1 MVDSSRLDVDS
12 VEKEKDV
19 VLDSKLI
26 PEPQRV
32 YIHDEASLHEIRD
45 EIGAL
50 RDLFSRRLMNDKQK
64 NELIQ
69 TLTDG
74 ATFAFIEPFIHDIIL
89 LLDRIERS
97 EDEVV
102 RSIRDELLEILRLT
116 DRRNHLP
123 GQLSGGQQQRTAIGR
138 ALFTRPA
145 LILADEPTG
154 NLDSENSSEVISL
167 LKKTSEQFQQTIL
180 MITHS
185 RPIAQ
190 TADRILSV
198 SDGVVTDLGRSMA

>member
-102 RSIRDELLEILRLT
+102 RSIRDELLEILE
-116 DRRNHLP
+116 RR
-123 GQLSGGQQQRTAIGR
+123 GVEVSKV
-138 ALFTRPA
+138 
-145 LILADEPTG
+145 
-154 NLDSENSSEVISL
+154 SSEFDPKLYKAVRSFESDKATELQVTQIVRKGYMISGKVIRHAEVVVIRPP
-167 LKKTSEQFQQTIL
+167 KK
-180 MITHS
+180 
-185 RPIAQ
+185 P
-190 TADRILSV
+190 D
-198 SDGVVTDLGRSMA
+198 VVK